1 MVKNVIIIFFILVRH
16 GINPFK
22 PVEKILDVMNKK
34 LTNREK
40 VFLISSCKN
49 SILTKILYE
58 NLSFD

>member
-1 MVKNVIIIFFILVRH
+1 MIKNTILIFLILVRH

-22 PVEKILDVMNKK
+22 PVGKILDVINKK

-40 VFLISSCKN
+40 YFLISCSKN
-49 SILTKILYE
+49 SILTKILYD